1 MATTLDFIELDG
13 VKVPLIYEEDRRLP
27 IVSMQLVFRDSG
39 SIEDGVHPGLAKLS
53 ARMMNEGS
61 KSRGSIGFAK
71 ALDARAIQL
80 SAHTGVETFVF
91 EMGALKEEF
100 PEGVALLKELLAE
113 PNLLQKSLQK
123 VKAVAIGSL
132 TRKEN
137 DYDYVADIALKSLL
151 FKGTPLADPGAG
163 TVESVE
169 KITLSD
175 VEAFITRHL
184 VQKRAIA
191 VIGGDISLDDAKA
204 KMAEMLEALPV
215 GAEGELPHYDAAEQP
230 KEELLKRT
238 TEQAYLYF
246 GSPYHMKAGDEEYY
260 KARVAAFILGA
271 GGFGS
276 RLMEEVRVKRGL
288 AYSAYARVSV
298 SRSSSYFSGYLQ
310 TKIESQKEAQA
321 TVKEVI
327 AAFVKEGVAQEE
339 LDQAKKFLLGSE
351 PLRVETLSQRLS
363 RTFMEFYKGEELGHS
378 KKELEKIRAL
388 TLDELNRF
396 ITSHTEINR
405 LSFAIV
411 TE

>member
-1 MATTLDFIELDG
+1 MATTLDFIKVDG
-13 VKVPLIYEEDRRLP
+13 VKVPLIHEEDDRLP
-27 IVSMQLVFRDSG
+27 IVSMQLIFRDSG
-39 SIEDGVHPGLAKLS
+39 SIEDGAHPGLAKLS

-100 PEGVALLKELLAE
+100 AEGVTLLRELVSE
-113 PNLLQKSLQK
+113 PNLNKESLQK
-123 VKAVAIGSL
+123 VKAVATGSL

-151 FKGTPLADPGAG
+151 FEGTPLANPGAG

-169 KITLSD
+169 KIALSD
-175 VEAFITRHL
+175 VEAFIARHL
-184 VQKRAIA
+184 VKQRAII

-204 KMAEMLEALPV
+204 KVAEILEALPE
-215 GAEGELPHYDAAEQP
+215 GEEGELPHYGAAEEP
-230 KEELLKRT
+230 KEKLLKRK

-246 GSPYHMKAGDEEYY
+246 GSPYHMKAGDEAYY

-288 AYSAYARVSV
+288 AYSAYGRVSV

-310 TKIESQKEAQA
+310 TKIESQKEARQ
-321 TVKEVI
+321 TVQEVI
-327 AAFVKEGVAQEE
+327 AEFVEKGVTKEE
-339 LDQAKKFLLGSE
+339 LEQAKKFLLGSE

-388 TLDELNRF
+388 TLDDLNDF
-396 ITSHTEINR
+396 IKSHTEINR